1 MSSSDKFPNGL
12 FLRRG
17 VQALNLQSFESWYP
31 SLCPYS
37 IISGPVRKAFS
48 LLIAV
53 HFLPQNT
60 LKNSVL
66 QATIKETTP
75 SKIWQSVAYI
85 PRKRFLTSKTFG
97 AWWQEA
103 PQLQFNQEGFIMTN
117 YECECTVCRAVRQIH
132 FENGPYPEYGDL
144 FSFYCSSCGAET
156 PFTRVLTRKT
166 RAEVRRRQ
174 AEQDLRNTIVERCA
188 FYGFSC
194 RFLYQS
200 VIVTTNLADWC
211 LIRYNKLRKLKKAK
225 K

>member
-1 MSSSDKFPNGL
+1 
-12 FLRRG
+12 
-17 VQALNLQSFESWYP
+17 
-31 SLCPYS
+31 
-37 IISGPVRKAFS
+37 
-48 LLIAV
+48 
-53 HFLPQNT
+53 
-60 LKNSVL
+60 
-66 QATIKETTP
+66 
-75 SKIWQSVAYI
+75 
-85 PRKRFLTSKTFG
+85 
-97 AWWQEA
+97 
-103 PQLQFNQEGFIMTN
+103 MTN

-211 LIRYNKLRKLKKAK
+211 FDYHQKKITLFHESTHKVNYETGDYAK
-225 K
+225 AHVQFRTRAISPAMVIDYIAAHDQWRTQQNTLQNR